1 MLNLTKAVEWTAE
14 VETEIRDF
22 KLEWNLETLTIHS
35 RHKNKKDG
43 YRMIEDMG
51 AADVNRLADAMKN
64 MVTMGDDRFPAGK
77 A

>member
-1 MLNLTKAVEWTAE
+1 MLNLSKAVKWTAE
-14 VETEIRDF
+14 VETELRDF

-35 RHKNKKDG
+35 RQKNKKDG

-51 AADVNRLADAMKN
+51 AADVHRLADAMKN
-64 MVTMGDDRFPAGK
+64 MVTMADDLFPASK